1 MTKEVTVDR
10 FDIFGR
16 HLRGAFR
23 PDEMA
28 WSDIEWEEVPC
39 TEISLSYLPTESSCL
54 GQTTDES

>member
-28 WSDIEWEEVPC
+28 WSDIEWEEVH
-39 TEISLSYLPTESSCL
+39 EDSDALYS
-54 GQTTDES
+54 TTVPDGLVDQAPVA